1 MKRLMQY
8 LSPFKVRMAF
18 GLIIKAVGTVMDLF
32 LPWILSYIIDD
43 IIPTESIKMTVFW
56 GCIMIVCSFIAWSG
70 NIIANRM
77 ASRVAGDCTR
87 ALRHD
92 LFEKISYL
100 DASTVDKLTIS
111 SLESRITSD
120 TYNVHAMVGMIQR
133 LGVRAPILVIG
144 GLVVSLM
151 LDARLTLILALTMP
165 FIALS
170 VFIISGRGVKLYR
183 KLQNAVDDIVSV
195 VRENATGVRVIK
207 ALCKTEYEKKRFDGV
222 NTKAIDIERQ
232 AGTIMSL
239 TNPLITF
246 FLNAG
251 LCAVIAA
258 GAYWVDGGVSTNGKI
273 VAFMSYFTIIS
284 NATISISRIFTS
296 SSKGIACM
304 DRIDKVLCQEPSLW
318 LDEYADNSNFP
329 DEEASASTAVP
340 PHIEFRNVTFA
351 YDNKKVLDDIS
362 FTINHGE
369 TLGIIGATGS
379 GKSTIISLLMRMYD
393 VDSGEILIDG
403 VNIKKIPSKKLRERF
418 GAVFQNDFL
427 FADTIYENVSF
438 GRDLSKDVVD
448 DALVKAQASSFVG
461 AYDDKTEHMLDIKGA
476 NLSGGQKQRLL
487 IARAIAASPEILILD
502 DSSSALDYKTDAE
515 LRRVIRTS
523 MKNTTSIIIAQRIS
537 AVMNADKILVLEGG
551 CCIGL
556 GKHDELMEKCDVYRE
571 TAEVQMSGGEVIE

>member
-1 MKRLMQY
+1 MQY

-183 KLQNAVDDIVSV
+183 KLQKAVDDIVSV

-329 DEEASASTAVP
+329 EEEASASTAVP

-362 FTINHGE
+362 FTVNHGE

>member
-1 MKRLMQY
+1 
-8 LSPFKVRMAF
+8 
-18 GLIIKAVGTVMDLF
+18 
-32 LPWILSYIIDD
+32 
-43 IIPTESIKMTVFW
+43 
-56 GCIMIVCSFIAWSG
+56 
-70 NIIANRM
+70 
-77 ASRVAGDCTR
+77 
-87 ALRHD
+87 
-92 LFEKISYL
+92 
-100 DASTVDKLTIS
+100 
-111 SLESRITSD
+111 
-120 TYNVHAMVGMIQR
+120 
-133 LGVRAPILVIG
+133 
-144 GLVVSLM
+144 
-151 LDARLTLILALTMP
+151 
-165 FIALS
+165 
-170 VFIISGRGVKLYR
+170 
-183 KLQNAVDDIVSV
+183 
-195 VRENATGVRVIK
+195 
-207 ALCKTEYEKKRFDGV
+207 
-222 NTKAIDIERQ
+222 
-232 AGTIMSL
+232 
-239 TNPLITF
+239 
-246 FLNAG
+246 
-251 LCAVIAA
+251 
-258 GAYWVDGGVSTNGKI
+258 
-273 VAFMSYFTIIS
+273 
-284 NATISISRIFTS
+284 
-296 SSKGIACM
+296 M
-304 DRIDKVLCQEPSLW
+304 DRIDKVLSEKPSLW

-329 DEEASASTAVP
+329 EEEASASTAVP

>member
-1 MKRLMQY
+1 MQY
-8 LSPFKVRMAF
+8 LAPFKIRMAF

>member
-1 MKRLMQY
+1 MQY

-329 DEEASASTAVP
+329 EEEASASTAVP

>member
-1 MKRLMQY
+1 MQY
-8 LSPFKVRMAF
+8 LAPFKIRMAF

-304 DRIDKVLCQEPSLW
+304 DRIDKVLCEEPSLW

-329 DEEASASTAVP
+329 EEEASASSAVP

>member
-1 MKRLMQY
+1 MQY

-304 DRIDKVLCQEPSLW
+304 DRIDKVLCEEPSLW
-318 LDEYADNSNFP
+318 LDEYADSSNFP
-329 DEEASASTAVP
+329 DEETSASTAVP

>member
-1 MKRLMQY
+1 MQY

-18 GLIIKAVGTVMDLF
+18 GLIIKAIGTVMDLF

-222 NTKAIDIERQ
+222 NTKAIDIERK

-318 LDEYADNSNFP
+318 LDEYADSSNFP

>member
-1 MKRLMQY
+1 MQY

-18 GLIIKAVGTVMDLF
+18 GLIIKAIGTVMDLF

-43 IIPTESIKMTVFW
+43 IIPTKSIKMTVFW

-304 DRIDKVLCQEPSLW
+304 DRIDKVLCEEPSLW

>member
-1 MKRLMQY
+1 MQY
-8 LSPFKVRMAF
+8 LSPFKIRMAF

-222 NTKAIDIERQ
+222 NTKAIDIERK

-438 GRDLSKDVVD
+438 GRDLSKDVVE

>member
-1 MKRLMQY
+1 MQY
-8 LSPFKVRMAF
+8 LAPFKIRMAF

-222 NTKAIDIERQ
+222 NTKAIDIERK

-318 LDEYADNSNFP
+318 LDEYADSSNFP

>member
-1 MKRLMQY
+1 MQY
-8 LSPFKVRMAF
+8 LSPFKIRMAF

-43 IIPTESIKMTVFW
+43 IIPTKSIKMTVFW

>member
-1 MKRLMQY
+1 
-8 LSPFKVRMAF
+8 MAF

-43 IIPTESIKMTVFW
+43 IIPTKSIKMTVFW

-304 DRIDKVLCQEPSLW
+304 DRIDKVLCQEPRLW
-318 LDEYADNSNFP
+318 LDEYADSSNFP

>member
-1 MKRLMQY
+1 
-8 LSPFKVRMAF
+8 MAF

-329 DEEASASTAVP
+329 DEETSASTAVP

>member
-1 MKRLMQY
+1 MQY
-8 LSPFKVRMAF
+8 LAPFKIRMAF

-43 IIPTESIKMTVFW
+43 IIPTKSIKMTVFW

-222 NTKAIDIERQ
+222 NTKAIGIERQ

-318 LDEYADNSNFP
+318 LDEYADSSNFP

>member
-1 MKRLMQY
+1 
-8 LSPFKVRMAF
+8 MAF

-329 DEEASASTAVP
+329 EEEASASTAVP

>member
-1 MKRLMQY
+1 MQY
-8 LSPFKVRMAF
+8 LSPLKVRMAF

-43 IIPTESIKMTVFW
+43 IIPTKSIKMTVFW
-56 GCIMIVCSFIAWSG
+56 GCVMIVCSFIAWSG

-222 NTKAIDIERQ
+222 NTKAIDIERK

-318 LDEYADNSNFP
+318 LDEYADSSNFP

>member
-1 MKRLMQY
+1 MQY

-43 IIPTESIKMTVFW
+43 IIPTKSIKMTVFW

>member
-1 MKRLMQY
+1 MQY

-43 IIPTESIKMTVFW
+43 IIPTKSIKMTVFW

-318 LDEYADNSNFP
+318 LDEYADSSDFP

>member
-1 MKRLMQY
+1 MQY

-56 GCIMIVCSFIAWSG
+56 GCIMIVCSFIAWIG

-77 ASRVAGDCTR
+77 ASKVAGDCTR

-318 LDEYADNSNFP
+318 LDEYADSSNFP
-329 DEEASASTAVP
+329 EEEASASTAVP

>member
-1 MKRLMQY
+1 MQY
-8 LSPFKVRMAF
+8 LSPFKIRMAF

-43 IIPTESIKMTVFW
+43 IIPTKSIKMTVFW

-304 DRIDKVLCQEPSLW
+304 DRIDKVLCEEPSLW

-329 DEEASASTAVP
+329 EEEASASTAVP

>member
-1 MKRLMQY
+1 MQY

-18 GLIIKAVGTVMDLF
+18 GLIIKAIGTVMDLF

-43 IIPTESIKMTVFW
+43 IIPTKSIKMTVFW

>member
-1 MKRLMQY
+1 MQY
-8 LSPFKVRMAF
+8 LSPFKIRMAF

-43 IIPTESIKMTVFW
+43 IIPTKSIKMTVFW

-487 IARAIAASPEILILD
+487 IARAIAALPEILILD

>member
-1 MKRLMQY
+1 MQY

-318 LDEYADNSNFP
+318 LDEYADSSNFP

>member
-1 MKRLMQY
+1 MQY

-304 DRIDKVLCQEPSLW
+304 DRIDKVLCEEPSLW
-318 LDEYADNSNFP
+318 LDEYADSSNFP